1 MKQISLADAARR
13 TTSAKT
19 KVVAEDTET
28 DEEYFKRIDAKVMQ
42 KTNELLVGDCTR
54 EQLAKIA
61 AEYMVCFVELVDSHS
76 QSDKLREETM
86 RHVVEHVQLL
96 RELGDLREYHGTIN
110 GVRMG
115 IVTGK
120 KAPARAGAK
129 ATNKIKTDRVRE
141 RIVWYEQNYSSL
153 VSTDPKRKG
162 RIATKKEMEVTMA
175 DKYDIGLDAAK
186 NTVNTARK
194 ELREKGVLR

>member
-42 KTNELLVGDCTR
+42 KTNELLAGDCTR

-61 AEYMVCFVELVDSHS
+61 AEYMVCFVELIDSRS
-76 QSDKLREETM
+76 RSDKFREESM
-86 RHVVEHVQLL
+86 RRIEEQVQLH
-96 RELGDLREYHGTIN
+96 RQLGDLREYHGVIE
-110 GVRMG
+110 GLRIGRV
-115 IVTGK
+115 VGK
-120 KAPARAGAK
+120 KEYARAGAK
-129 ATNKIKTDRVRE
+129 ATNKIKTDGVRK
-141 RIVWYEQNYSSL
+141 RIEWYKNNYSSQ

-162 RIATKKEMEVTMA
+162 KIATKKEMEVTMA
-175 DKYDIGLDAAK
+175 DKYNIGLDAAK
-186 NTVNTARK
+186 KTVDAARK